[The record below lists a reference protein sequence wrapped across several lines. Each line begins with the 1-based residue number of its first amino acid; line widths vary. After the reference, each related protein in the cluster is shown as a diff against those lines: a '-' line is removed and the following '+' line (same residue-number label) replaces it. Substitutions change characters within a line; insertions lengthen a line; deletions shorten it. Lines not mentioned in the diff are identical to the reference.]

1 VVSTLSFLHCWLGN
15 GNNIWFIRT
24 CATYPQ
30 TFPSGTSGGTNRGGP
45 ALGITWKWPLN
56 WRTGVGG
63 CDPTLGKSWDEIIPE
78 GERQKID
85 EDELHQQLVALNPPP
100 RSRKTINKS
109 AVSAAAASAAAFY
122 VTFETRCSIFFNS
135 CGPG

>member
-1 VVSTLSFLHCWLGN
+1 MPLFPRGSRLELVEE
-15 GNNIWFIRT
+15 
-24 CATYPQ
+24 Q
-30 TFPSGTSGGTNRGGP
+30 TEGDQHSGSPG
-45 ALGITWKWPLN
+45 KWPLN

-109 AVSAAAASAAAFY
+109 AVSAAAL
-122 VTFETRCSIFFNS
+122 VTSM
-135 CGPG
+135 